1 MEGVYE
7 LTRKQ
12 QESILS
18 VLRPQQVLSLVPGEG
33 AKAEDEFW
41 KVIVFDKFNADILSL
56 QLRIGDVRKY
66 GVTLMLFGQT
76 PDAEWPH
83 T

>member
-12 QESILS
+12 QESILG
-18 VLRPQQVLSLVPGEG
+18 VLRPQQVLNLVSGEG

-66 GVTLMLFGQT
+66 GVTLMLFEQMTDVG
-76 PDAEWPH
+76 WSH